1 MSQSAVLAEL
11 VDVELE
17 VHRPVYTR
25 ILHPLTLRVGRST
38 SLAVVGPSGAG
49 KTTLAAI
56 LGALQPPSGGTYHFA
71 GANIADLSR
80 KESARFRNLNI
91 GFVFQNANLI
101 DERSAWRNVAIALTD
116 PTLERRVVE
125 QRCREALADVGLQ
138 AIADREAAL
147 LSGGERQRVAIA
159 RAMVK
164 NPLMVIA
171 DEPTGA
177 LDQTTGRDVLA
188 LLYGVT
194 ARGATL
200 VIVSHDPYAASLA
213 ASSVSLVDGRIAE

>member
-1 MSQSAVLAEL
+1 MTESAVLAQL
-11 VDVELE
+11 VDAELE

-25 ILHPLTLRVGRST
+25 ILHPITLRIGRST

-56 LGALQPPSGGTYHFA
+56 LGALHPPSGGSYHFA
-71 GANIADLSR
+71 GTNVGDLSR
-80 KESARFRNLNI
+80 RESARFRNRNI

-101 DERSAWRNVAIALTD
+101 DERSAWRNVSIALTD
-116 PTLERRVVE
+116 PTLERRAVE

-164 NPLMVIA
+164 DPLMVIA

-177 LDQTTGRDVLA
+177 LDQTTGREVLA

-194 ARGATL
+194 ERGATL
-200 VIVSHDPYAASLA
+200 IIVSHDPYAASLA
-213 ASSVSLVDGRIAE
+213 ASTVNLVDGRIVE